1 MSTSSSSTSTSS
13 TSSTENTLCEN
24 IESNDSMV
32 ESSVIDTRVESNIG
46 EDDGDDAVF
55 IDETELESN
64 FKSFNKTIWCL
75 EYDCIESME
84 PFDTVDLL
92 ATHMRIEHSD

>member
-1 MSTSSSSTSTSS
+1 MSTTSSSTSS
-13 TSSTENTLCEN
+13 TSSTENTLCDN
-24 IESNDSMV
+24 IESNDSME
-32 ESSVIDTRVESNIG
+32 ESSIIDANVEEV
-46 EDDGDDAVF
+46 EDDVVF
-55 IDETELESN
+55 IDETELASN

>member
-1 MSTSSSSTSTSS
+1 MSTSSSSTSTS

-32 ESSVIDTRVESNIG
+32 ESSIIDANDECNICL
-46 EDDGDDAVF
+46 GDDAVF

-64 FKSFNKTIWCL
+64 FKSFLMYNKTIWCL

>member
-13 TSSTENTLCEN
+13 IENTLCEN

-32 ESSVIDTRVESNIG
+32 ESSIIDTNDECNICLR
-46 EDDGDDAVF
+46 DDGDDAVF

-92 ATHMRIEHSD
+92 TTHMRIEHSD

>member
-1 MSTSSSSTSTSS
+1 MSTTSSSTSS
-13 TSSTENTLCEN
+13 TSSTENTLCDN
-24 IESNDSMV
+24 IESNDSME
-32 ESSVIDTRVESNIG
+32 ESSIIDANVECNICL
-46 EDDGDDAVF
+46 GDDVVF